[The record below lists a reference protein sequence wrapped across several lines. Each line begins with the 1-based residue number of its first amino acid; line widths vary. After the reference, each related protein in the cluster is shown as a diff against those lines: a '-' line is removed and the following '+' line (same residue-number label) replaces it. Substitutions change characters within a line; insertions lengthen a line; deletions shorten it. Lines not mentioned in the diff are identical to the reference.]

1 MDNDTKDLVS
11 YYGTFTEVTAP
22 KTYLSL
28 LDEYEKVSLTQ
39 EEYKTG
45 FKQLFEAFTNP
56 NNLYQKC
63 GKVKRTT
70 RGNAGDI

>member
-11 YYGTFTEVTAP
+11 YYGTFTEATAP
-22 KTYLSL
+22 KAYLSL
-28 LDEYEKVSLTQ
+28 LDEYDKVLPTQ
-39 EEYKTG
+39 EEYKTR

-63 GKVKRTT
+63 RKVKQTT
-70 RGNAGDI
+70 RGNAADI